1 MTLKYMYSQIW
12 NFLKF
17 ILLHG
22 GRRERT
28 PLFGWGALGGLTGR
42 WRIWLHLEY
51 DLFYYKNFTFSFI
64 KGTHAH
70 YVQFEECTANILVN
84 LFKIGVY
91 KH

>member
-1 MTLKYMYSQIW
+1 MILKYMYCQIR

-22 GRRERT
+22 GAGEEHLRLDGE
-28 PLFGWGALGGLTGR
+28 PWVVSHVGGEYGC
-42 WRIWLHLEY
+42 IWSMTY
-51 DLFYYKNFTFSFI
+51 SITKKFTFSFI

-84 LFKIGVY
+84 LFKIGFY
-91 KH
+91 EY